1 MTNSSSAIRITR
13 ALISSWRKEEAVTL
27 AQRLNKLGVAIVAS
41 GGTADAIGSAGISV
55 ERISDKTGFDNLL
68 GGRVKTLHPAVH
80 APILANRDSV
90 TDMEELKQFDLKGID
105 LVAVDLY
112 PFPQDETVEMDKAI
126 ELIDI
131 GGVALIRG
139 AAKNYKHVV
148 VLSRAEQF
156 DEFGT
161 YLEECEGSVDLAR
174 RQLLA
179 AQAFGWTS
187 KYDSMIA
194 QRLTEESSDSRTLS
208 ISKASELRYGENS
221 HQKAAFYTFD
231 GVDRYGI
238 GALKQLGGK
247 QLSYINLLDI
257 DIAVRLPREFDQP
270 AATILKH
277 TTPCGVGVGD
287 SCLEAFKNA
296 HSTDPQSAY
305 GGIIGFNCELDVETA
320 KALRKGFVEVVVAPS
335 FSVEAVKELKRS
347 KNLRIVEIADS
358 PPQDEDDIR
367 SLFGGILIQKF
378 DNSFPELAEL
388 NVVTERKPSDV
399 ELAALRFGWISCR
412 YVKSNAILLCDQN
425 WTLGIGAGQMSRV
438 DASHIA
444 VWKAE
449 QAGLSL
455 DGAVA
460 ASDAFFP
467 FRDGVD
473 QLADAGIRAIIQPG
487 GSIRDAE
494 VIEAADER
502 GIAMIF
508 TGRRH
513 FRH

>member
-1 MTNSSSAIRITR
+1 MTNNNSSVKINR
-13 ALISSWRKEEAVTL
+13 ALISSWNKEKAVSL
-27 AQRLNKLGVAIVAS
+27 AEKLNRLGVTIVAS
-41 GGTADAIGSAGISV
+41 GGTADAINSAGINV
-55 ERISDKTGFDNLL
+55 ERISEKTGFDNLL

-90 TDMEELKQFDLKGID
+90 ADMNELKQFELEGID
-105 LVAVDLY
+105 LVVVDLY
-112 PFPQDETVEMDKAI
+112 PFPKDQSVELTEAV

-139 AAKNYKHVV
+139 AAKNFKHVA
-148 VLSRAEQF
+148 VLCRADQF
-156 DEFGT
+156 DEFGI
-161 YLEECEGSVDLAR
+161 YIEEQNGQVGLSKR
-174 RQLLA
+174 RSLS
-179 AQAFGWTS
+179 AQAFSWTS
-187 KYDSMIA
+187 RYDSIIA
-194 QRLTEESSDSRTLS
+194 ARLGGGQSDSKVVS
-208 ISKASELRYGENS
+208 ITKSRELRYGENP
-221 HQKAAFYTFD
+221 HQQAAFYTYDSLDKF
-231 GVDRYGI
+231 GI

-247 QLSYINLLDI
+247 KLSFINLLDV

-296 HSTDPQSAY
+296 HSTDPQSAF
-305 GGIIGFNCELDVETA
+305 GGIIGFNRELDVNSA

-335 FSVEAVKELKRS
+335 FSEESIKELKRS
-347 KNLRIVEIADS
+347 KNLRIVEIADE
-358 PPQDEDDIR
+358 PDKKEEDIR
-367 SLFGGILIQKF
+367 SLFGGILIQKY

-388 NVVTERKPSDV
+388 NVVTKRDPSP
-399 ELAALRFGWISCR
+399 EEFEALKFGWIACR
-412 YVKSNAILLCDQN
+412 YVKSNAILLCDN
-425 WTLGIGAGQMSRV
+425 KRTLGIGAGQMSRV

-455 DGAVA
+455 KGSVA

-473 QLADAGIRAIIQPG
+473 QLADSGITAIIQPG

-494 VIEAADER
+494 VIKAADEK